1 MNPTAVVFSGTI
13 AAPAEAVFDLLT
25 TLRSFADWLPGCESA
40 NAAVPTLGKGTHFRL
55 IVRSRDE
62 PREVELEVI
71 EFAAP
76 TTLGWTELAPRQGA
90 KTFFKLQFAGGSTN
104 LTMKH
109 VSTARGLGGRL
120 RAGRFSRRRV
130 ERYFDAMLQNLR
142 RAVGR

>member
-1 MNPTAVVFSGTI
+1 MSTALFFSGTI
-13 AAPAEAVFDLLT
+13 AAPSEAVFDLLT
-25 TLRSFADWLPGCESA
+25 SPHSYADWLPGCERVSA
-40 NAAVPTLGKGTHFRL
+40 TVPTLGKGSRFR
-55 IVRSRDE
+55 VMVHTREES
-62 PREVELEVI
+62 REVELEVI

-76 TTLGWTELAPRQGA
+76 TTLGWAELAPRLGA